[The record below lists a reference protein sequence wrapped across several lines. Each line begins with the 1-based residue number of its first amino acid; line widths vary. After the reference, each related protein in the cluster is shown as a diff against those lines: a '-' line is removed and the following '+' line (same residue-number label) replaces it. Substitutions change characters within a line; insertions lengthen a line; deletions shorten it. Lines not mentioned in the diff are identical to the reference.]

1 MHYQVTCLLYCFAGV
16 RLREFLLQ
24 IITSPTAA
32 PQQVPTGL
40 SSLQKE
46 LAAVAG
52 QFLRIVSHNRA
63 VFSQYY
69 LDIIDGALT
78 QTNV

>member
-1 MHYQVTCLLYCFAGV
+1 MHIYNTFFFTFYSGIRVK
-16 RLREFLLQ
+16 EFLLQ

-32 PQQVPTGL
+32 PQQVPAGL
-40 SSLQKE
+40 STFQKE
-46 LAAVAG
+46 LAAIAG

-69 LDIIDGALT
+69 LDIVDNAMST
-78 QTNV
+78 S